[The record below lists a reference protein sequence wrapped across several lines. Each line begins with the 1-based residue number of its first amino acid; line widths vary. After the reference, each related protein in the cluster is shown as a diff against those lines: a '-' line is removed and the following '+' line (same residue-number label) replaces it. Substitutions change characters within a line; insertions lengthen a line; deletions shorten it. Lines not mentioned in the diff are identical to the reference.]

1 MRKTVSFFTHKY
13 TTSNVTT
20 MPLGVMLFYLL
31 CAKQGSSDYGVLRK
45 KRQQFRWFGL
55 ELINLPNIKTLLFLT
70 DILES

>member
-45 KRQQFRWFGL
+45 KA
-55 ELINLPNIKTLLFLT
+55 
-70 DILES
+70 